1 MVKAMSH
8 LANPIY
14 LYAGILRHNAN
25 LSYYEFGKVLLA
37 LFYLSLSVL
46 PK

>member
-1 MVKAMSH
+1 MVKEMSH

-14 LYAGILRHNAN
+14 LHADKTNVL
-25 LSYYEFGKVLLA
+25 YYKLGKDLLA
-37 LFYLSLSVL
+37 LFYLSHTVL